1 MFLLQA
7 LKHNKSPQE
16 KRPMRK
22 KGTSPLARAAATLGA
37 VGGKAGGPAR
47 AEKLN
52 AVQRKKIAS
61 MGGKAKAAKKRAK

>member
-1 MFLLQA
+1 
-7 LKHNKSPQE
+7 
-16 KRPMRK
+16 MRK